1 MARCPAHGN
10 RIQQTPSGAVNQIVA
25 TSQLDCRG
33 TVSNGRRDNPGD
45 RALITVLGSPR
56 GIGNQSAEFYAT
68 IALCPSPQKM
78 VDWKEYADETKSL
91 LGSKEFSKAQ
101 ERIQAG
107 LEKIPGHI
115 DLLAIATD
123 VYRAANDYERS
134 LEHAQLLITH
144 HPDNWFGYGRAAD
157 DLVALKR
164 LEEAQAKIQDGLEK
178 IPNHIHLLAIA
189 TDVYRAANDYERS
202 LEHAQLLITH
212 HPDNWFGYG
221 RAADDLVAL
230 KRLEEAQAK
239 IQDGLE
245 KIPNQIH
252 LLAIATDVYR
262 AANDYKRSLDH
273 AQLLII
279 HHPDSWF
286 GYERAADDLVAL
298 KRFEEAEIIVEICR
312 VHSKN
317 SCSEMQRKLRRRR
330 IIYNRARSMK
340 LRSGRD
346 YPTFCI
352 AGNCQSYPMA
362 QWISESFPFSKVVTL
377 PQYHHIQSQSQID
390 EWIDNAISSDFVFMI
405 PVSESYRGFRFG
417 SGYISSLIEKER
429 LILYPSLH
437 LEVFFPFFSTALK
450 HDGSQLAAADLG
462 SGHQYGDYH
471 DYLAMA
477 LSTKGQNI
485 QTRFFEKAKMIGID
499 TSFRST
505 VIMRIA
511 IQSLNE
517 FRRRYPDFIGLFE
530 DNITLGIFHA
540 YNHPRG
546 STLNEVYKCIWENHL
561 GLEKDLYY
569 EYKSDPLDRSK
580 LPIPAFVSKLILSNS
595 INVPWKSDLVN
606 GHSYVHES
614 PERYEHQLRASI
626 GLYQDNPQIVAWNK
640 SHTKL
645 IAANHFL
652 IELGI

>member
-10 RIQQTPSGAVNQIVA
+10 RIKQSPSGTVNQIVA
-25 TSQLDCRG
+25 TSQLDCSG

-45 RALITVLGSPR
+45 RALIIVLGSPR
-56 GIGNQSAEFYAT
+56 GIGNESAEFYAT
-68 IALCPSPQKM
+68 IALCSSPQKM
-78 VDWKEYADETKSL
+78 ADWKEYADETRSL

-101 ERIQAG
+101 ERIEAG
-107 LEKIPGHI
+107 LEKIPNQIH
-115 DLLAIATD
+115 LLAIATD
-123 VYRAANDYERS
+123 VYRAVNDYERS

-164 LEEAQAKIQDGLEK
+164 LEEAQAKIEDGLEK
-178 IPNHIHLLAIA
+178 IPNQIHLLAIA

-202 LEHAQLLITH
+202 LEHAQLLINH
-212 HPDNWFGYG
+212 HPGN
-221 RAADDLVAL
+221 
-230 KRLEEAQAK
+230 
-239 IQDGLE
+239 
-245 KIPNQIH
+245 
-252 LLAIATDVYR
+252 
-262 AANDYKRSLDH
+262 
-273 AQLLII
+273 
-279 HHPDSWF
+279 WF

-330 IIYNRARSMK
+330 VIYNRARSMK

-346 YPTFCI
+346 YPTFSI

-429 LILYPSLH
+429 FNLYPSLH

-450 HDGSQLAAADLG
+450 HDGSQLGAADLG

-477 LSTKGQNI
+477 LSTKGHNM
-485 QTRFFEKAKMIGID
+485 QTKFFEKAKMIDID
-499 TSFRST
+499 TSFRSS

-511 IQSLNE
+511 IQSFDEL
-517 FRRRYPDFIGLFE
+517 RRRYPDFISLFE
-530 DNITLGIFHA
+530 ANITLGVFHA

-546 STLNEVYKCIWENHL
+546 STLNEVYKIIWENHL
-561 GLEKDLYY
+561 GLEKDLYH

-580 LPIPAFVSKLILSNS
+580 LPIPSFVSKLILSNN
-595 INVPWKSDLVN
+595 INAPWKNDPVN

-614 PERYEHQLRASI
+614 PERYEHQLRSSI
-626 GLYQDNPQIVAWNK
+626 GFYQDNLEIVAWNK

-652 IELGI
+652 IELEI

>member
-115 DLLAIATD
+115 D
-123 VYRAANDYERS
+123 
-134 LEHAQLLITH
+134 
-144 HPDNWFGYGRAAD
+144 
-157 DLVALKR
+157 
-164 LEEAQAKIQDGLEK
+164 
-178 IPNHIHLLAIA
+178 LLAIA